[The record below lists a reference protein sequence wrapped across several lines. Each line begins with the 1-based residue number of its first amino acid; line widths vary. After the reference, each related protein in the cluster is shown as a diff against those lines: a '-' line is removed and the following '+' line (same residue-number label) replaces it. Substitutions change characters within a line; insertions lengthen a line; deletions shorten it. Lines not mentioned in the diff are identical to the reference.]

1 MHNVSIDFWSSLIIF
16 IDDTSWGE
24 IAYDVKALNYSYL
37 KTNVFAVAK
46 VFIISNKMK

>member
-1 MHNVSIDFWSSLIIF
+1 MHYISIDFWSSLIIF

-24 IAYDVKALNYSYL
+24 IVYDVKALNYGYL
-37 KTNVFAVAK
+37 KTNVFAMSK